1 MTAIAPHMAS
11 IATDSARV
19 PPPPAQ
25 IVMPA
30 EGRAADASA
39 SPWRAPLFYL
49 AFLAGVLLLV
59 AVAVILLWRIITG
72 TRMT

>member
-1 MTAIAPHMAS
+1 MTAIAPRIAS
-11 IATDSARV
+11 LATEPARA
-19 PPPPAQ
+19 PLPAAQ

-30 EGRAADASA
+30 EDRVADAPK

-49 AFLAGVLLLV
+49 AFLASALLLV
-59 AVAVILLWRIITG
+59 AVAVILLWRVVTG